1 MNSELYR
8 KEIQHIYDSV
18 EKNSLIVYI
27 NYVTTHPIVNI
38 NRDATFKMKDCYQDI
53 KIRILAMEL
62 FSLYLITM

>member
-38 NRDATFKMKDCYQDI
+38 NRDATFKMKDCY
-53 KIRILAMEL
+53 
-62 FSLYLITM
+62 